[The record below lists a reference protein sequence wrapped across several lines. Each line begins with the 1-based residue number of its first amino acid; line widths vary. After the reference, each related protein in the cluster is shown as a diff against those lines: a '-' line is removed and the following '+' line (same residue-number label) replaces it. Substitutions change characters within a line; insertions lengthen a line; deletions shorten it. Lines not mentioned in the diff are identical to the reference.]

1 MWEEDKVS
9 KCQLSMYKVLLIQ
22 ALRPD
27 RLPAASHQFVGTC
40 LGQDFVKVAER
51 EPDMA
56 DVIENQ
62 IESGTPVLMC
72 SVPGYDASSRVD
84 DLAAELNKPVTSIA
98 IGSAE
103 GFNEADKAINTA
115 VRSGKWVLLKNV
127 HLAPS
132 WLVTLEKKLHS
143 IQAHAGFRL
152 FLTCEINPKIPVNL
166 LRAGR
171 IFTYEPPPGIRAN
184 LLRTFATISA
194 ARMMKPPNERA
205 RMYFLLAW
213 FHAIVQERLRY
224 SPLGWAKYYEFTESD
239 LRVACDTLDTWIE
252 TTAMGRTNLPPEKV
266 PWKAIRTLLSDCIYG
281 GKIDNEFDQRLLSS
295 FLAKLFVPGSFDGDF
310 NLVSDVC
317 IGDTHTNIKMPDG
330 IRRDQFLTWVE
341 QLADQTSPDWL
352 GLPNNAERV
361 LLAQRG
367 HDLVIKLLKMQQLDE
382 DDELAYSDASSD
394 TGVVEG
400 RPAWM
405 RTLHSSSSNW
415 LSLLPTSLTPLKRT
429 VENIKDP
436 LYRFFEREVN
446 FGVKLLQTVRQD
458 LEDVVAI
465 TSSGKKQTNHH
476 RSLIATLTKG
486 MIPVSWLRYKV
497 PTSCS
502 VAAWVTDFSNRVKQ
516 LAAVSKA
523 VSSAGASQLKCFNVW
538 MGGLFNPEA
547 FITAT
552 RQCVAQA
559 NSWSLEELHLDVC
572 VADEAEKPSFDD
584 CSFAVEGLKLF
595 GAVCRSNQL
604 SISAEI
610 STNLHL
616 TRLRWVKK
624 SDMSDTA
631 KIVLPVYLN
640 STRQNLLFTV
650 DLPTKEGQK
659 IHEFHERGVAII
671 ASTALN

>member
-1 MWEEDKVS
+1 M
-9 KCQLSMYKVLLIQ
+9 
-22 ALRPD
+22 
-27 RLPAASHQFVGTC
+27 G
-40 LGQDFVKVAER
+40 
-51 EPDMA
+51 
-56 DVIENQ
+56 
-62 IESGTPVLMC
+62 
-72 SVPGYDASSRVD
+72 ASSRVD

-171 IFTYEPPPGIRAN
+171 ILTYEPPPGIRAN
-184 LLRTFATISA
+184 LLRTFTTISA

-224 SPLGWAKYYEFTESD
+224 SPLGWAKYYEFTESA
-239 LRVACDTLDTWIE
+239 LRVACDPLDTWIE

-295 FLAKLFVPGSFDGDF
+295 FLEKLFVSKSFDGDF
-310 NLVSDVC
+310 NLVSGVS
-317 IGDTHTNIKMPDG
+317 IGDTETNIKMPDG

-341 QLADQTSPDWL
+341 QLEDKTSPDWL

-367 HDLVIKLLKMQQLDE
+367 HDLVINLLKMQQLDE
-382 DDELAYSDASSD
+382 DDELAYSDASSE

-405 RTLHSSSSNW
+405 RTLHSSSSGW
-415 LSLLPTSLTPLKRT
+415 LSLLPASLTPLKRT

-446 FGVKLLQTVRQD
+446 FGVKLLGTVRQD
-458 LEDVVAI
+458 LDDVVAI

-486 MIPVSWLRYKV
+486 MIPAS
-497 PTSCS
+497 
-502 VAAWVTDFSNRVKQ
+502 WVTDFSSRVKQ
-516 LAAVSKA
+516 LTSVSKA
-523 VSSAGASQLKCFNVW
+523 VSNSGASQLKCFNVW

-572 VADEAEKPSFDD
+572 VADTENEKPSFDD

-595 GAVCRSNQL
+595 GRCAATTSWPSAPRSPPT
-604 SISAEI
+604 SISP
-610 STNLHL
+610 
-616 TRLRWVKK
+616 
-624 SDMSDTA
+624 DCD
-631 KIVLPVYLN
+631 
-640 STRQNLLFTV
+640 
-650 DLPTKEGQK
+650 
-659 IHEFHERGVAII
+659 
-671 ASTALN
+671 